1 MPDWNPHEVVKLLLD
16 LARQLQKLDASLE
29 ELERDA
35 VEKAEAYNQ
44 AHLEAFLA
52 AEGKTQYMREAIA
65 DKATHEERLASKLAE
80 VMVRGQKRKIEILR
94 ERIGVGRTAA
104 ASLRAELELERVPR

>member
-1 MPDWNPHEVVKLLLD
+1 MADWNPRQVVLLL
-16 LARQLQKLDASLE
+16 LELSRELQKLSDSLE
-29 ELERDA
+29 ALEKDA

-44 AHLEAFLA
+44 AHLTAFLHA
-52 AEGKTQYMREAIA
+52 DGPQYLREAIA

-80 VMVRGQKRKIEILR
+80 VMVRGQKRKMDILR
-94 ERIGVGRTAA
+94 ERIGVGRTAS

>member
-16 LARQLQKLDASLE
+16 LARQLQKLDEGLE
-29 ELERDA
+29 GLEKDA
-35 VEKAEAYNQ
+35 VEKAEVFNQ
-44 AHLEAFLA
+44 AHLDAFLRA
-52 AEGKTQYMREAIA
+52 DGPQYLREAIA

-80 VMVRGQKRKIEILR
+80 VMVRGQKRKMDILR